1 MGIEFELII
10 VFNRIIFLMQ
20 LGLLW
25 WEGHNIPP
33 PHPNSQG
40 LPIKNTH
47 IDLYWY
53 LEKINNKVLK
63 ICWLYFY
70 PGFLQ
75 IITMEFLK
83 FPILSIF
90 APFLRS
96 RKNRW
101 QHIYIYIRVWFWNSS
116 KKIYPNIN
124 KRNKRDRLKKKEYFT
139 EKSLTSWRSFI
150 ALIVFE
156 KTVLKNI

>member
-20 LGLLW
+20 LGLYCS
-25 WEGHNIPP
+25 GTQYTPP
-33 PHPNSQG
+33 PIPT
-40 LPIKNTH
+40 PIKNTH

-53 LEKINNKVLK
+53 LENTFKVLR

-70 PGFLQ
+70 PGYLQ

-83 FPILSIF
+83 FPIPPIF

-101 QHIYIYIRVWFWNSS
+101 QHIYIYGYDFEIHP

-124 KRNKRDRLKKKEYFT
+124 KRNKRDRLKKKNILLRRVWHHE
-139 EKSLTSWRSFI
+139 E
-150 ALIVFE
+150 
-156 KTVLKNI
+156 VLLP

>member
-20 LGLLW
+20 LGLYCS
-25 WEGHNIPP
+25 GTQYTP

-53 LEKINNKVLK
+53 LENTFKVLK

-70 PGFLQ
+70 PGYLQ

-83 FPILSIF
+83 FPIPSIF

-101 QHIYIYIRVWFWNSS
+101 QHIYIRVWFWNSS

-124 KRNKRDRLKKKEYFT
+124 KRNKRDRLKKKNILLRRVWHHE
-139 EKSLTSWRSFI
+139 E
-150 ALIVFE
+150 
-156 KTVLKNI
+156 VLLP

>member
-1 MGIEFELII
+1 M
-10 VFNRIIFLMQ
+10 
-20 LGLLW
+20 
-25 WEGHNIPP
+25 GHNIPP
-33 PHPNSQG
+33 PHSNSQG

-53 LEKINNKVLK
+53 IENTFKVLK

-70 PGFLQ
+70 PGYLQ

-83 FPILSIF
+83 FPIPPIF

-101 QHIYIYIRVWFWNSS
+101 QHIYIYGYDFEIHP
-116 KKIYPNIN
+116 KKSTPILTRGTKEI
-124 KRNKRDRLKKKEYFT
+124 DLKKKEYFT